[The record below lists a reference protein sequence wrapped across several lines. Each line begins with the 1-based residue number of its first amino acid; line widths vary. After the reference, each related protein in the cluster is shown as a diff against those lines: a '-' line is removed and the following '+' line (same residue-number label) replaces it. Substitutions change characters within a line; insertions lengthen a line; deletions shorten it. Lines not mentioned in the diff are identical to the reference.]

1 MRTTSGRAA
10 GARSSSSRPLPTDT
24 TRYPSGSSMLSSAWL
39 SHVPE
44 LAISTAGGRGNGVP
58 LTGGQPAAVFRGSRP
73 AGVHD
78 SLRDARPD
86 VEPAARHL
94 LDGLGEVFP
103 RLGLEHEPPHAR
115 AYRVRHQTVLL
126 ERRQHHDLGFR

>member
-44 LAISTAGGRGNGVP
+44 LHD
-58 LTGGQPAAVFRGSRP
+58 LTLTRGQPAAVLRGGRP

-78 SLRDARPD
+78 GLRDACPD

-115 AYRVRHQTVLL
+115 AYRVRHQTV
-126 ERRQHHDLGFR
+126 